1 MVRKYLLVILIMPLN
16 IFSYLD
22 PGMGGGI
29 IVGILGFFA
38 AILLGLWAILYNPI
52 KRAIKNQKKEKNLP
66 LEEQD
71 EVK

>member
-1 MVRKYLLVILIMPLN
+1 MPMN
-16 IFSYLD
+16 IFAYLG

-29 IVGILGFFA
+29 VAGILGFFA
-38 AILLGLWAILYNPI
+38 AILLGLWAILYYPI
-52 KRAIKNQKKEKNLP
+52 KRAIKNRKKEKNFP